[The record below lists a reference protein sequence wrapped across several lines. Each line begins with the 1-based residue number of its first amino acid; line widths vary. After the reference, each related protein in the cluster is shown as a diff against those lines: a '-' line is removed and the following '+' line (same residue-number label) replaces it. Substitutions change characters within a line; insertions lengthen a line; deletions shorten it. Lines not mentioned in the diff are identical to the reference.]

1 MSPQH
6 PHSQPI
12 PPDCNVIQLHL
23 HRLEMLFDPMDPSP
37 WLSKDLQPR
46 ILERIVEG
54 ARDYPLNAPLALVI
68 YADQMDEQLQDTHS
82 VCDALRTNFAQL
94 SMQARHRLRL
104 HLRRGLISL
113 MIGLTVLACALI
125 GSKLLGEGTI
135 ASTLRESLDIGG
147 WVALWRPM
155 EMFLYDW
162 WPIQGDRMRY
172 RKLSRMPIQIHVQQ
186 EAPVRQGRA

>member
-6 PHSQPI
+6 PHNQPI
-12 PPDCNVIQLHL
+12 PKDSNVIQLHL
-23 HRLEMLFDPMDPSP
+23 HRLDMLFDAMDPSP

-46 ILERIVEG
+46 VLERIVES

-68 YADQMDEQLQDTHS
+68 YADQVDEPLQDKQS
-82 VCDALRTNFAQL
+82 VCDALRTNFAQRSL
-94 SMQARHRLRL
+94 QARHRLRL

-135 ASTLRESLDIGG
+135 ASTVRESLDIGG

-162 WPIQGDRMRY
+162 WPILGDRMRY
-172 RKLSRMPIQIHVQQ
+172 RKLSRMPIQIHFNH
-186 EAPVRQGRA
+186 ETA